1 MGLLVKGCITLTMCS
16 LLTSCVVV
24 EKDIEHVIP
33 INVDKVSDDEVT
45 PNNNKHSNNKP
56 ICNNNNLFCN

>member
-1 MGLLVKGCITLTMCS
+1 MVVCS

-24 EKDIEHVIP
+24 EKDVQHVIP
-33 INVDKVSDDEVT
+33 INVDKTNSDGVT
-45 PNNNKHSNNKP
+45 TNNNNFSNNKP